1 MTTANAS
8 HSSAMRCAACGAAS
22 TTASTW
28 AATLSGA
35 CSTTSSGLTA
45 IGPSS
50 ASAPWIP
57 SRSNAVPSRARRGS
71 GPSPGPTG
79 SSARQHRKGPVRVTR
94 VPTSL
99 DDLTALA
106 YAHAAAEALDDPE
119 PVMVTLEDDCVYELQ
134 PVGLVLEGLD
144 LARRYYDHFFSTFR
158 PQVAGYTLRSE
169 WRDERGV

>member
-1 MTTANAS
+1 
-8 HSSAMRCAACGAAS
+8 
-22 TTASTW
+22 
-28 AATLSGA
+28 
-35 CSTTSSGLTA
+35 
-45 IGPSS
+45 
-50 ASAPWIP
+50 
-57 SRSNAVPSRARRGS
+57 
-71 GPSPGPTG
+71 
-79 SSARQHRKGPVRVTR
+79 

-144 LARRYYDHFFSTFR
+144 LARRYYDHFFSAFR

-169 WRDERGV
+169 WRDERGLGQEYTIWTRTGPGGALERHEVIGILTFGRDKLSGERVYGSERLLRLMFGPVFDAGKPIVVGEPDA